1 MAMSEAQRTAHD
13 IAANQAMPWGKID
26 GSTVVITGAT
36 GLIGSQVVRTLIER
50 TNNFHGSIK
59 LILPVRNV
67 IKAEMMFG
75 RSDSIYYVPW
85 KIGDSFSDAVKGD
98 YFIHAACPTSSTAF
112 LHSPIE
118 VISDIVDS
126 AHAVINLLSTSSFRR
141 YRQDSFAN

>member
-75 RSDSIYYVPW
+75 RSDSIIMSLGKLV
-85 KIGDSFSDAVKGD
+85 IHFLMQSRAIISFTRLVRLRARL
-98 YFIHAACPTSSTAF
+98 SSTVR
-112 LHSPIE
+112 LRLSP
-118 VISDIVDS
+118 
-126 AHAVINLLSTSSFRR
+126 T
-141 YRQDSFAN
+141 